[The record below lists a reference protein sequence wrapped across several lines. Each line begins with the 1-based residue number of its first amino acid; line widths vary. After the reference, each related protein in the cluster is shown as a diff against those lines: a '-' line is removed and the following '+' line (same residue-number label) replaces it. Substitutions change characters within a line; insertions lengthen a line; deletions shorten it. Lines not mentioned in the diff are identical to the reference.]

1 MSRPSTLLEI
11 FMKKTF
17 LLTSE
22 RIKPERQVDA
32 VKSEIRKYIKRER
45 KRELPQDTDFWDF
58 DCRFGPDDIRNDEIH
73 VSAINKAI
81 DEAVSDQLKSFYLEI
96 FAKPVARIKKPTD
109 DE

>member
-1 MSRPSTLLEI
+1 
-11 FMKKTF
+11 MKKTF

-45 KRELPQDTDFWDF
+45 KRELPKGTDFWDF

-73 VSAINKAI
+73 ISAINKAI
-81 DEAVSDQLKSFYLEI
+81 DEAVSDQLKSFYLEVI
-96 FAKPVARIKKPTD
+96 AKAATRIKKPVED
-109 DE
+109 DDN